1 MTTTKN
7 TTKQHHHHAP
17 LNGLII
23 GTIVGAIW
31 ALVIL
36 GFLITPPLAKQDIK
50 FFPPQFIMSFVFPV
64 TGWLAGLWE
73 QAAVD
78 CDDSTKQKRRVKAT
92 IATIFALNGVL
103 MASIERFLSTLRF
116 ISGEETIIY
125 YLILL
130 SVFSLG
136 GWTLGAIRITLREND
151 HHFLAK
157 IIIATLIALCVSL
170 AVSFYVFNIIEVCF
184 FFGT

>member
-1 MTTTKN
+1 MTTHNN
-7 TTKQHHHHAP
+7 TPKDQYHRAP

-23 GTIVGAIW
+23 GTIVGAVW

-50 FFPPQFIMSFVFPV
+50 SFPPQFIMSFVFPV

-78 CDDSTKQKRRVKAT
+78 CNDSTKQKHRVKAT

-116 ISGEETIIY
+116 ISGEEPLY
-125 YLILL
+125 
-130 SVFSLG
+130 
-136 GWTLGAIRITLREND
+136 IT
-151 HHFLAK
+151 
-157 IIIATLIALCVSL
+157 
-170 AVSFYVFNIIEVCF
+170 SFYYRCSPWEDGPLARQELPSGRMTITFLPR
-184 FFGT
+184 

>member
-1 MTTTKN
+1 
-7 TTKQHHHHAP
+7 
-17 LNGLII
+17 
-23 GTIVGAIW
+23 
-31 ALVIL
+31 
-36 GFLITPPLAKQDIK
+36 
-50 FFPPQFIMSFVFPV
+50 
-64 TGWLAGLWE
+64 
-73 QAAVD
+73 
-78 CDDSTKQKRRVKAT
+78 
-92 IATIFALNGVL
+92 

-136 GWTLGAIRITLREND
+136 GWTLGATRITLREND
-151 HHFLAK
+151 NHFLAK
-157 IIIATLIALCVSL
+157 IIIATLIALYASL